1 MTILSKPY
9 CHLLWTGGVLWKLS
23 SILLFIL
30 LNVNTCICITDG
42 NVTTDIKNVL
52 KRPIHLNLVY
62 NGIFQEKFKQW
73 WGGGDRHGC
82 SNHSNL
88 EMKAECLMKTM
99 SYLNSNI
106 SRTKNG
112 RNARIKKSY
121 RIY

>member
-1 MTILSKPY
+1 MGYSRKNSNSGGGGG
-9 CHLLWTGGVLWKLS
+9 GGV
-23 SILLFIL
+23 
-30 LNVNTCICITDG
+30 
-42 NVTTDIKNVL
+42 
-52 KRPIHLNLVY
+52 RP
-62 NGIFQEKFKQW
+62 GFSK
-73 WGGGDRHGC
+73 
-82 SNHSNL
+82 HSNL

>member
-1 MTILSKPY
+1 MGYSR
-9 CHLLWTGGVLWKLS
+9 
-23 SILLFIL
+23 
-30 LNVNTCICITDG
+30 
-42 NVTTDIKNVL
+42 KNS
-52 KRPIHLNLVY
+52 NS
-62 NGIFQEKFKQW
+62 G
-73 WGGGDRHGC
+73 GGGDRHGC

-88 EMKAECLMKTM
+88 EMNAECLMKTM